1 MTITWSSKTENE
13 DLIGE
18 PELEWDPNTP
28 SEIIWGGRS
37 MQTLYVEEFKVVST
51 TSMEENK
58 ELCGSIFKNSNP
70 QRKKKIKS

>member
-18 PELEWDPNTP
+18 PELEWDPNMP

-58 ELCGSIFKNSNP
+58 VLCGSIFKNSNP
-70 QRKKKIKS
+70 QR

>member
-13 DLIGE
+13 DLIVE